1 MNHPSQSETST
12 EHSVQQTHLTFD
24 GHLNNSYIVIRKDIE
39 HEIAYLKSAF
49 HKIEI
54 GLIFIRNKCEQ
65 KQNDHLK
72 VQEQELTKLKN
83 VLEKTIVILENNPCY
98 FIIAR
103 QLRRDAEFVIRR
115 ISNPWMGRLINV
127 FEKFLYASSTSTKV
141 ILGLA
146 LGLPIYIGIVYLPYQ
161 KIIVQPFLEN
171 IIQDSSSGTSTSSAE
186 LNKINRYDVNKTIAL
201 LVLSGVAGSLGSV
214 ISILS
219 RVKDYNKEEYSD
231 SLVPVMIGIS
241 KPLIGG
247 AFGILL
253 FTMISSG
260 LLPLKVDD
268 ETQPLR
274 EFHAL
279 FTIAFIGGFSE
290 RLVKDVISQTENKI
304 LPPPENQ
311 TVSERLV
318 KDVISQ
324 VEKKVSESS
333 PDTVDIDATKNDIEV
348 IDVQTLE
355 TNTSNHNQKYES

>member
-1 MNHPSQSETST
+1 MNYPSQSKTSI
-12 EHSVQQTHLTFD
+12 EHSVQQTDLTFN
-24 GHLNNSYIVIRKDIE
+24 GHINNSYIVIRKDIE

-49 HKIEI
+49 HRTERA
-54 GLIFIRNKCEQ
+54 LIFIKNQGGQ
-65 KQNDHLK
+65 KPNHHLK
-72 VQEQELTKLKN
+72 IEQEELIKLQN
-83 VLEKTIVILENNPCY
+83 ILEKTIISLEKDPYY

-103 QLRRDAEFVIRR
+103 QLRRDAEFVLRR
-115 ISNPWMGRLINV
+115 ISNPWIGRLINV

-146 LGLPIYIGIVYLPYQ
+146 LGFPIYIGIVYLPYQ

-171 IIQDSSSGTSTSSAE
+171 IIQYSNSVTSTPSE
-186 LNKINRYDVNKTIAL
+186 KLNKINRYDVNKTIAL
-201 LVLSGVAGSLGSV
+201 LVLSGIAGSLGSV

-219 RVKDYNKEEYSD
+219 RVKDYNKEEYTD

-247 AFGILL
+247 SFGILL

-268 ETQPLR
+268 KTEALR

-290 RLVKDVISQTENKI
+290 RLVKDVISQTESKI

-311 TVSERLV
+311 TVIERLV

-324 VEKKVSESS
+324 IEKKVSDS
-333 PDTVDIDATKNDIEV
+333 PTETVTIDETKNSMEV
-348 IDVQTLE
+348 IDVQTSD
-355 TNTSNHNQKYES
+355 TNTTNPDKSSEL